1 MFELSLHILDL
12 VQNAVRAGASLVII
26 RILYDTAK
34 DQLTIELVDDGCG
47 MDEALLK
54 RVLSPF
60 ATTRTTRKV
69 GLGIPM
75 FQQLAQ
81 QCGGDLT
88 LESQVGVGTTL
99 TARFQMSSIDL
110 PPLGDLP
117 GTLRTLIL
125 GSPDKPD
132 FLLEYSRDGRAFCLD
147 TRQVRTA
154 LDGLSLAEP
163 DILDWIA
170 GYIREVM
177 NDTDGRG

>member
-26 RILYDTAK
+26 RILYDTAQ
-34 DQLTIELVDDGCG
+34 DQLTIELEDDGCG

-69 GLGIPM
+69 GQGIPM

-99 TARFQMSSIDL
+99 IARFQMSSIDL

-132 FLLEYSRDGRAFCLD
+132 FLLEYSWDGREFCLD
-147 TRQVRTA
+147 TRQVRAA
-154 LDGLSLAEP
+154 LGGLSLAEP

-170 GYIREVM
+170 GYVQEGIKE
-177 NDTDGRG
+177 TGGRA